1 MICFFKKGLSV
12 EGNTILLVSSLM
24 FKQIALPSLSTSQD
38 HYDFGMR
45 AVKTVISAAGNLKR
59 EHPEM
64 LEELIVLRAIRDVNV
79 PKFLQDDLKLFN
91 GIVSDL
97 FPKIK

>member
-1 MICFFKKGLSV
+1 MIFSQTDRFMINS
-12 EGNTILLVSSLM
+12 IL
-24 FKQIALPSLSTSQD
+24 QD

-45 AVKTVISAAGNLKR
+45 AVKTVISAAANLKR
-59 EHPEM
+59 DLPDTS
-64 LEELIVLRAIRDVNV
+64 EELICLRAIRDVNV